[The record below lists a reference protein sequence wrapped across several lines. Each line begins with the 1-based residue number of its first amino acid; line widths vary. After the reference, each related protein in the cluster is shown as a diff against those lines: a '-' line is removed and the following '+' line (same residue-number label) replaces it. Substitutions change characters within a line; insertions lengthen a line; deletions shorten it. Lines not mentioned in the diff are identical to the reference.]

1 MFHDIIRLYADVIY
15 VATTLRLPV
24 SARPAH
30 ESERFADC
38 EERRQARSSGRV
50 AGWIARWWRVLLGRA
65 GSPTAKPAPRTRAS
79 FIRAP
84 HP

>member
-1 MFHDIIRLYADVIY
+1 MFHDIIKAYADAMS
-15 VATTLRLPV
+15 VATTLRPPV
-24 SARPAH
+24 SAQPAH
-30 ESERFADC
+30 ESEGFADG
-38 EERRQARSSGRV
+38 EERSRARSSGRV
-50 AGWIARWWRVLLGRA
+50 AGWIAGLRRVLLGRA

>member
-1 MFHDIIRLYADVIY
+1 MFHDLIKAYADAMY
-15 VATTLRLPV
+15 VATTLRPPV
-24 SARPAH
+24 SDAFAR

-38 EERRQARSSGRV
+38 QERSRVRWSGRV
-50 AGWIARWWRVLLGRA
+50 AAWIAGGWRVLLGRA
-65 GSPTAKPAPRTRAS
+65 GSPTGEPAPPTRAS